1 MRFYEKS
8 FYKQILIIYKLLEN
22 KKMIESDLMNFYSND
37 MVVSKDH
44 INLNYLKLTY
54 QRISVKDLE
63 KKHKEW
69 AEHASLI

>member
-1 MRFYEKS
+1 MKMR
-8 FYKQILIIYKLLEN
+8 
-22 KKMIESDLMNFYSND
+22 ESDLMNFYSND
-37 MVVSKDH
+37 MVVSKEH

-69 AEHASLI
+69 AEYASLI